1 MNRTPRPG
9 VPDVSLIIMTHK
21 PPGSAGGHDEGTGMH
36 LHRQIE
42 KLKKMLL
49 AVGARVEEALHVSI
63 EVVRN
68 RDVDQANRVI
78 EGDREIDLMEIDVE
92 EECLHTLALHQPV
105 ATDLRFIVA
114 MLKINNDLERIGD
127 LAVNI
132 AEQARFLAG
141 ESRVDQW
148 PYDLPGMS
156 QAVQKMVHESLDAL
170 VNMDPDKARTVR
182 QLDDEVDA
190 IHRGMYDRISQAI
203 RQDTGQLEQMIHLLN
218 ISRQLERIADHATNI
233 AKDVIY
239 LVEGDIVRHNRRG
252 DPGRTEAIQPRS
264 TTG

>member
-127 LAVNI
+127 LATNI
-132 AEQARFLAG
+132 AERVVSLYSAPTTTRPVTSAFREIMETSARMVRESIDAFVRGDSQAARRICK
-141 ESRVDQW
+141 EDDIVDQANRRIISELLRRMHE
-148 PYDLPGMS
+148 DPGYID
-156 QAVQKMVHESLDAL
+156 QGVEL
-170 VNMDPDKARTVR
+170 VS
-182 QLDDEVDA
+182 
-190 IHRGMYDRISQAI
+190 ISK
-203 RQDTGQLEQMIHLLN
+203 
-218 ISRQLERIADHATNI
+218 SLERIADHATNI
-233 AKDVIY
+233 AEDVVY
-239 LVEGDIVRHNRRG
+239 LVEGDIIRHRVASASA
-252 DPGRTEAIQPRS
+252 PASP
-264 TTG
+264 